1 MTDTTTPPRRHPG
14 PSTPDLLRADP
25 SGVPEPWLEESMP
38 DQGLAPVPFSD
49 YTSAER
55 ADREQD
61 HLWSRVWQ
69 WACHETHVQDV
80 GAYHVYDL
88 ADRSVIVI
96 RTEGGLRGFLN
107 ACQHR
112 GTQLKPPGSCGFS
125 NTIRCPFHGWTWHL
139 DGTLAEV
146 PCDWDFP
153 QVRPETHALPEVQ
166 VDTWGGF
173 VFVNFDPDAAPL
185 VDYLGVL
192 PDHLAH
198 TDYADRVVEAH
209 VVKRLPANWKAAQE
223 AFLEAYHVLETHPQ
237 SRWNASDAN
246 ASYDIFEP
254 NVSRFIHLNGWPS
267 PHLDPQPSQEE
278 VLRRIMARKAE
289 GVAPPPIPA
298 GEHARDVYARLVQ
311 EEFGERYGRDFSHLS
326 TSETIDSVEYGLFP
340 NGCFFP
346 TLQISMA
353 YRFRPDPRDVES
365 AIFDVLVLG
374 PPPAEGAAP
383 APPEPVHLDVNDS
396 FVGVPGVSKSIG
408 IVLDQDTANL
418 AAQARGMRAAARD
431 GRTAGATLGA
441 YQEARIRHF
450 HALID
455 QYLDAGVAGA

>member
-1 MTDTTTPPRRHPG
+1 MSDTADRIDRHPG

-25 SGVPEPWLEESMP
+25 GGVPDAWLVESVPEVPVGPVAFRRYTSQEQAELEE
-38 DQGLAPVPFSD
+38 
-49 YTSAER
+49 ER
-55 ADREQD
+55 
-61 HLWSRVWQ
+61 LWGRVWQ
-69 WACHETHVQDV
+69 WACHETHVPEVGDYYVYDV
-80 GAYHVYDL
+80 G
-88 ADRSVIVI
+88 DRSAIVV
-96 RTEGGLRGFLN
+96 RTEDGLRAHLN
-107 ACQHR
+107 VCQHR
-112 GTQLKPPGSCGFS
+112 GTQLKAAGTCGF
-125 NTIRCPFHGWTWHL
+125 TKQLRCPFHGWTWNL
-139 DGTLAEV
+139 DGALAEV

-153 QVRPETHALPEVQ
+153 DVTADSHGLLPVQ

-185 VDYLGVL
+185 ADYIGIL
-192 PDHLAH
+192 PEHFAH

-209 VVKRLPANWKAAQE
+209 VIKKLPANWKSAQE

-237 SRWNASDAN
+237 SQWNASDAN

-289 GVAPPPIPA
+289 GIEPPPIPD

-311 EEFGERYGRDFSHLS
+311 EQFADKYGSDFSHLS

-353 YRFRPDPRDVES
+353 YRFRPDPDDVDAS
-365 AIFDVLVLG
+365 LYDVIIL
-374 PPPAEGAAP
+374 AP
-383 APPEPVHLDVNDS
+383 APADGSKPEPPEPVRIGVDDS
-396 FVGVPGVSKSIG
+396 FSTVPGVSKSIA

-418 AAQARGMRAAARD
+418 AAQRRGMRSAVRD
-431 GRTAGATLGA
+431 GRTTGETLGL
-441 YQEARIRHF
+441 YQEARIQHF
-450 HALID
+450 HAMLD
-455 QYLDAGVAGA
+455 RYLESQ